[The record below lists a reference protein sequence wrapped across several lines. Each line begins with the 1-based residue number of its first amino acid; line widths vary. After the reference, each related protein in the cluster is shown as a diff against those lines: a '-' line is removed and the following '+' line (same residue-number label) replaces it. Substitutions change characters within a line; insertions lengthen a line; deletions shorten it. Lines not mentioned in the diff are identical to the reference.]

1 MIKARLFEAKKPLL
15 YLLVLVVPLLAV
27 DFVLRVLV
35 LRDPALRK
43 VETISKR
50 EASAPISAAAV
61 NADFERW
68 MPKPVEVQ
76 PQNLPRTMRLQG
88 IFTARGIEKAS
99 ILLESPSGLP
109 PERVNAVKGQL
120 VDGWTVV
127 DISRH
132 RVKLTREAETK
143 ELIMFRRPIP

>member
-1 MIKARLFEAKKPLL
+1 MIKARLLEAKKPLL
-15 YLLVLVVPLLAV
+15 YLLILVVPLATV

-43 VETISKR
+43 VETIAKR
-50 EASAPISAAAV
+50 EASAPISAAV
-61 NADFERW
+61 VEADFERW

-88 IFTARGIEKAS
+88 VFTARGIEKAS
-99 ILLESPSGLP
+99 ILLESPAGLP
-109 PERVNAVKGQL
+109 PERINAVKGQL

>member
-61 NADFERW
+61 KADFERW